1 MKVYALW
8 VETSEDSWEVVHI
21 ASSYSKAEDYLDKHW
36 PNTQRSEF
44 EIEEWEVD
52 EDEWEVDDV

>member
-21 ASSYSKAEDYLDKHW
+21 ASSYSKAEDYLNKHW
-36 PNTQRSEF
+36 PNTQHGQF
-44 EIEEWEVD
+44 EIDEWEVD
-52 EDEWEVDDV
+52 E